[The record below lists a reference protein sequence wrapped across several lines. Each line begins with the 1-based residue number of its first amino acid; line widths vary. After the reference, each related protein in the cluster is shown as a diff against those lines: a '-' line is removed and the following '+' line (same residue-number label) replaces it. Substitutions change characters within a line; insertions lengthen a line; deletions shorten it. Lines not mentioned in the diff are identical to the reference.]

1 MNVYILKS
9 SCGKFIK
16 IGKANDVSI
25 RVKQIGEDRFNLYES
40 FYARCENESEA
51 YSLERKLHKVYSFA
65 KYKSDECFDGASEL
79 FEISVMDSSITL
91 LREFT
96 KSENVFQLVY
106 RPYHKYKPKQVVSK
120 LTSKDNIAKRD
131 MFIFYVSH
139 LLNRD
144 FKLSPV
150 NIVPDYCYKEMKLK
164 KTGEIYKY
172 LCLNSLHDNL
182 LSING
187 KRLFGTAKGNWV
199 SDCILQHIVAN
210 DYTTSGEGIL
220 LGCSSPTNAPRPIH
234 SAFRRYLNV
243 HSHEQLIQSYNIT
256 TGFCEHIS

>member
-65 KYKSDECFDGASEL
+65 KYKSNECFDGASEL

-106 RPYHKYKPKQVVSK
+106 NPYRKYKPKQIVSK
-120 LTSKDNIAKRD
+120 LTTKDNIAKRD

-139 LLNRD
+139 LLNKD
-144 FKLSPV
+144 SKLSPV
-150 NIVPDYCYKEMKLK
+150 NIVPDSCYKEMKLK
-164 KTGEIYKY
+164 KTGEIVKY
-172 LCLNSLHDNL
+172 LDSNLLHDNL
-182 LSING
+182 LSINN
-187 KRLFGTAKGNWV
+187 KRLFGTYRGNWI
-199 SDCILQHIVAN
+199 SDITLQNIVAN
-210 DYTTSGEGIL
+210 NYYGEGVM
-220 LGCSSPTNAPRPIH
+220 LGCNSFPTASASPVH

-243 HSHEQLIQSYNIT
+243 HTHEQLVQSYNIT
-256 TGFCEHIS
+256 TGFCEPII